1 MFAFLLSGV
10 GVGWQ
15 NWSEMFWEEGR
26 GRLGEKEKVC
36 VERGWG
42 VGEGVGT
49 YWREGEKGR
58 ERQRGKRER
67 ERQTER
73 ERYVIQPGN
82 AYMNINS
89 LYI

>member
-1 MFAFLLSGV
+1 
-10 GVGWQ
+10 
-15 NWSEMFWEEGR
+15 MFWEEGR

-67 ERQTER
+67 ENDRQR
-73 ERYVIQPGN
+73 EK
-82 AYMNINS
+82 
-89 LYI
+89 